1 MNQIANTETT
11 AVAAAVPEA
20 APRQLAVVDYAIK
33 SGASPEQLLQ
43 MMQLQV
49 QADEHQLRLMA
60 QRRVWDR
67 EDAAE
72 RAKREYDEA
81 LVRFKEACP
90 NVARLKDIA
99 EGPRKGAKH
108 ADLDAVVET
117 ATKHLSANGLAC
129 TWRIVLDDKDW
140 ITVEAKLQHKG
151 GHSETVRFSGPP
163 DNSGAKNPI
172 QARKSAVSYLERIT
186 MLLVTGL
193 AEKDA
198 DDDGNGGAD
207 TGNADPLA
215 IILTDLLVQLGG
227 TTTNKEVMALWSS
240 ENGKLE
246 KNNALHGRFKA
257 AVEAHR
263 KKLRDAAVARLAA
276 GQVGTNLHGEPA

>member
-1 MNQIANTETT
+1 MNQVATTETT

-43 MMQLQV
+43 LMQLQV
-49 QADEHQLRLMA
+49 QADQHQLSLMA

-81 LVRFKEACP
+81 LVRFKEQCP

-99 EGPRKGAKH
+99 EGPRKGAKY

-117 ATKHLSANGLAC
+117 ATGHLSANGFTC
-129 TWRIVLDDKDW
+129 TWRVVDDGKDW
-140 ITVEAKLQHKG
+140 IAVEARLQHKG
-151 GHSETVRFSGPP
+151 GHHETVRFSGPI
-163 DNSGAKNPI
+163 DGTGNKNAI
-172 QARKSAVSYLERIT
+172 QARKSTVSYLERIT
-186 MLLVTGL
+186 MLLVCGL
-193 AEKDA
+193 AEADA
-198 DDDGNGGAD
+198 DDDGNGGGG
-207 TGNADPLA
+207 GNADPLA
-215 IILTDLLVQLGG
+215 ILFADLCVQLAGL
-227 TTTNKEVMALWSS
+227 TSNAEVMEWWKA
-240 ENGKLE
+240 ENAKLATNAVLHGKL
-246 KNNALHGRFKA
+246 KA

-263 KKLRDAAVARLAA
+263 KKLRDAALARQQAQQGAA
-276 GQVGTNLHGEPA
+276 A